1 MIRLLG
7 WGQSRY
13 SITNFFECPN
23 YSQIFQRELTES
35 EIDRKCLLIIQ
46 CDSGHKNADL
56 IACARYRIYDELVKP
71 LEKKKTRQ
79 CITHTL
85 FVIYLPPQVTDS
97 TFVGFQGDP
106 WISSHIDELIPTS
119 IAPQDAVMTSISE
132 VFIGDYLR
140 SLLGEVIEEDENRS
154 FEEGSSTSSEDQV
167 RDKTQGEKS
176 DIELEDREF
185 ELASSSDSYEPT
197 SVQAIEVF
205 QEQSSPI
212 QSDIIPIPQNPEI
225 QVNTEEL
232 LVMDSHSEHE
242 TTSDKSEDG
251 SLMEHLNLSDSS
263 PVVEQKH
270 LLTSKSAEKV
280 PGVLEI
286 GAKILPHQHSI
297 AQYKRLYGSIQSA
310 VSKAEDTNNDRSTV
324 RVKRLIKL
332 IPKDPE
338 QCDISKLMVNTTT
351 SCLVQ
356 LILDFFFQ
364 DYLAFMGS

>member
-1 MIRLLG
+1 M
-7 WGQSRY
+7 
-13 SITNFFECPN
+13 
-23 YSQIFQRELTES
+23 
-35 EIDRKCLLIIQ
+35 IIQ

-197 SVQAIEVF
+197 SVQAIEEF
-205 QEQSSPI
+205 QEQSSQI
-212 QSDIIPIPQNPEI
+212 QSDIIPIPQNSEI

-270 LLTSKSAEKV
+270 LLASKSAEKV

-286 GAKILPHQHSI
+286 GAKILPRQHSI
-297 AQYKRLYGSIQSA
+297 AQCKRLYGSIQSA

-351 SCLVQ
+351 SRLVQ
-356 LILDFFFQ
+356 LIFDFF
-364 DYLAFMGS
+364 SRII

>member
-1 MIRLLG
+1 M
-7 WGQSRY
+7 
-13 SITNFFECPN
+13 
-23 YSQIFQRELTES
+23 
-35 EIDRKCLLIIQ
+35 IIQ

-97 TFVGFQGDP
+97 RFVGFQGDP

-154 FEEGSSTSSEDQV
+154 FEESSSTSSEDQV

-176 DIELEDREF
+176 DIELELD
-185 ELASSSDSYEPT
+185 SDSYEPT
-197 SVQAIEVF
+197 SVQAIEEF

-212 QSDIIPIPQNPEI
+212 QSDIIPGPIPQNLEI

-270 LLTSKSAEKV
+270 LLASKSAEEV
-280 PGVLEI
+280 SGVLEI
-286 GAKILPHQHSI
+286 GVKILPRQHSI

-310 VSKAEDTNNDRSTV
+310 VSKAGDTNNDRSTV

-332 IPKDPE
+332 IPKNPK
-338 QCDISKLMVNTTT
+338 QCDISK
-351 SCLVQ
+351 
-356 LILDFFFQ
+356 
-364 DYLAFMGS
+364 